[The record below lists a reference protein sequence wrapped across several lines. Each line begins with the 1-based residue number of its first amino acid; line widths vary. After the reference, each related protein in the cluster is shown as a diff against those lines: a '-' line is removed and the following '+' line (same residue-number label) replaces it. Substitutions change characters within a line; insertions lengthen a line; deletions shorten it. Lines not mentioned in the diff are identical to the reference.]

1 MSKYRGILKN
11 KAGICHT
18 LPNSAVHYKGLLNLK
33 SVWEIQLESQISN
46 LTHRLNDTGPAG
58 RSTII
63 RLKQAQIINWE
74 PTNILSENIPDKFD
88 CNGNFS
94 GTVLKQANK
103 LGIKFI
109 NSHLR
114 KLFDWEGGAQPIK
127 HCLNNDQL
135 YSFSK
140 RSLKNREIMFTDQL
154 VDAETQTILDWN
166 YIKTVKGP
174 SCKETNSS
182 IV

>member
-1 MSKYRGILKN
+1 M
-11 KAGICHT
+11 
-18 LPNSAVHYKGLLNLK
+18 PNSAVHHKGLLNLK

-46 LTHRLNDTGPAG
+46 LTYRLNDTGLAE
-58 RSTII
+58 RLTII
-63 RLKQAQIINWE
+63 RLKQVQIINWE
-74 PTNILSENIPDKFD
+74 PTNILTENIPDKFD

-94 GTVLKQANK
+94 DTVLKQANK
-103 LGIKFI
+103 LEIKFF
-109 NSHLR
+109 NSNLQ

-127 HCLNNDQL
+127 RCLNNDQL

-154 VDAETQTILDWN
+154 VDVETQTIFDWN

-174 SCKETNSS
+174 HIKDQPSM
-182 IV
+182 V